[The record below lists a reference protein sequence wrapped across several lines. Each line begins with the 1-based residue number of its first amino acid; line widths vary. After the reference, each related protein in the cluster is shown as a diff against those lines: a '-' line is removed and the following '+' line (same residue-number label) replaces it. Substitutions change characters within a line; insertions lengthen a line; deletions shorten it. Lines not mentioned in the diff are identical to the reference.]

1 MKVISKKERLRKV
14 KVISKEELEELI
26 ESGKAEQVHFGYVE
40 YILKPRGSL
49 EKESL
54 SSYILER
61 LEGNYEFWT
70 DPKYAD
76 NPELKTLIFILKK
89 NLLDEV
95 DAAWNEFFK
104 RINSKE
110 GMKTGG

>member
-1 MKVISKKERLRKV
+1 M
-14 KVISKEELEELI
+14 KVISKEEMEELI
-26 ESGKAEQVHFGYVE
+26 RTGRAKQVHLGSVE

-76 NPELKTLIFILKK
+76 NPELKTLIHILKR
-89 NLLDEV
+89 NLDDEV
-95 DAAWNEFFK
+95 EAAWKKFFM

-110 GMKTGG
+110 KMKHLKR